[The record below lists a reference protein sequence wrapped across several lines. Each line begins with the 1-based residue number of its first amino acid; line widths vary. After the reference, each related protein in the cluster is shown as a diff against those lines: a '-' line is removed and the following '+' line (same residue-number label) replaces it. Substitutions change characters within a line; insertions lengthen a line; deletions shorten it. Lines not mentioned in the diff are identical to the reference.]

1 MKYKLASK
9 LIEKG
14 IIKGNNNYK
23 KFIVLTRAR
32 TGSNLLKNLL
42 DSHSKIYIKGE
53 IFKHLKGKNT
63 EGELNILYSNKPAI
77 IQAVGFKIFY
87 YHPSDMES
95 DQIWQ
100 ILERDKEIKVIHLKR
115 KNILRT
121 ILSRKI
127 AGKTDAWLMKR
138 INKNQLNLE
147 DKQVS
152 FTKEECLK
160 GFTQTKNWEITFDER
175 FGTHQKIDVFYENLI
190 KNQQDELIR
199 IQQFLDVK
207 VETLDTSLIRQNPE
221 KLSDLIINYQDLK
234 ENFKGTEWG
243 LFFEN

>member
-1 MKYKLASK
+1 M
-9 LIEKG
+9 
-14 IIKGNNNYK
+14 
-23 KFIVLTRAR
+23 
-32 TGSNLLKNLL
+32 L
-42 DSHSKIYIKGE
+42 DSHSKIYIKSK

-87 YHPSDMES
+87 YHPLDGEF

-100 ILERDKEIKVIHLKR
+100 ILERDKEINVIHLKR

-127 AGKTDAWLMKR
+127 AEKTEAWLKKG
-138 INKNQLNLE
+138 INKDRLNLE

-152 FTKEECLK
+152 LTEEECLK
-160 GFTQTKNWEITFDER
+160 GFTQTKNWKITFDER
-175 FGTHQKIDVFYENLI
+175 FGIHQKMEVFYENLI
-190 KNQQDELIR
+190 KNKQNELIR

-207 VETLDTSLIRQNPE
+207 IETLDTFLIRQNPE
-221 KLSDLIINYQDLK
+221 KLSDLIINYQELK
-234 ENFKGTEWG
+234 KNLKARNGAFFLRIKTSAWAGVCG
-243 LFFEN
+243 L